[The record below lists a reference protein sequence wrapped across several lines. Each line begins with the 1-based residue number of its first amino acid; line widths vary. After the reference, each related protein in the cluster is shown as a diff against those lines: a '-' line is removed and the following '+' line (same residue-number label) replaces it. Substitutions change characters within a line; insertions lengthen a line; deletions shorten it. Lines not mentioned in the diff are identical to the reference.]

1 MNDNLKKGQ
10 DRLKELQRSRKEV
23 VDVKQIVASN
33 LQDYT
38 KQVIQAAL
46 EGYETNELNTYYA
59 RSSIGVY
66 TITLVKYASEKETV
80 KLEDKPAVQELLAKI
95 GAEADEQVG
104 AAIPQ
109 EPVKAK
115 RGPKPKNEQA
125 TAQ

>member
-10 DRLKELQRSRKEV
+10 DRLKEMQRSRKEV
-23 VDVKQIVASN
+23 VEEKSIITST

-38 KQVIQAAL
+38 KKVIEAAK
-46 EGYETNELNTYYA
+46 EGFETNELNRFYA

-66 TITLVKYASEKETV
+66 SITLVKYAPEKEIV

-104 AAIPQ
+104 AAIPT
-109 EPVKAK
+109 EAPKVK
-115 RGPKPKNEQA
+115 RGPKPKVTE
-125 TAQ
+125 